1 MRVIRTPAG
10 DLGLLQHDL
19 EYLINKHDLYMV
31 DLGLGLHWTQKDVGD
46 STHVAATAFDTS
58 FSRPN
63 IVTTEEVLTEF
74 LTYFA
79 GRGPMLR
86 KKAAAI
92 TTAILTDPSIW
103 VLPQTHESFLAG
115 LALYAARLDKAY
127 SLADCISMQSMR
139 RESLYAVLTNDHHF
153 EQEGFRTMF
162 RLSE

>member
-1 MRVIRTPAG
+1 MIDQFRNAVFADAFYWIAITNP
-10 DLGLLQHDL
+10 
-19 EYLINKHDLYMV
+19 
-31 DLGLGLHWTQKDVGD
+31 GD

>member
-1 MRVIRTPAG
+1 MIDQFRNAVF
-10 DLGLLQHDL
+10 
-19 EYLINKHDLYMV
+19 V
-31 DLGLGLHWTQKDVGD
+31 DAFYWIAITNPGD

-92 TTAILTDPSIW
+92 TAAILTDPSIW

-115 LALYAARLDKAY
+115 LALYAARFDKAY

-139 RESLYAVLTNDHHF
+139 PSPCMLF
-153 EQEGFRTMF
+153 
-162 RLSE
+162 